1 MEEMMSSTSK
11 NLKIV
16 EVVKIQ
22 DQIEEEI
29 FLVITRMATVLNI

>member
-29 FLVITRMATVLNI
+29 SLVITRMATVLNI